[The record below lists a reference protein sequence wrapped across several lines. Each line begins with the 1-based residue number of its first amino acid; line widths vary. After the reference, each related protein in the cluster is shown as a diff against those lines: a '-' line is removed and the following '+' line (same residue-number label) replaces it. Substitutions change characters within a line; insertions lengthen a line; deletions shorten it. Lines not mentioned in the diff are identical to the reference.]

1 MATLELTEAVKAKIV
16 RLAARFDLARLL
28 ELLESYGVHPSDVVF
43 ESNPERAGAS
53 TIDSVRFEA
62 SGAVIVRVNLGLL
75 GDRGTLPTYFQM
87 AVERGGALESFQEF
101 ARFFDDRLVTNLLRA
116 TYPERDAE
124 LFPDWPRT
132 VSNFRRMSGVASDAL
147 LQSVLAKIFPELR
160 VHVRRASIHTSGAE
174 ASLVVGES
182 GLDGGGLLGHGMTV
196 EPNGFSVTFV
206 AMEATAGGARRWPEV
221 VAERLQERVVPILA
235 GHHVALDAE
244 LVVVDHEE
252 QVQLEGHGFLG
263 YERMG
268 GPTSSVHRVR
278 LFRGRLGRDPIV
290 AS

>member
-1 MATLELTEAVKAKIV
+1 MATLELTEAVKAKIT
-16 RLAARFDLARLL
+16 RLASRFDPARLVEVL
-28 ELLESYGVHPSDVVF
+28 EGYGVHEADIIF

-53 TIDSVRFEA
+53 TVDSIRFEP
-62 SGAVIVRVNLGLL
+62 SGVVVVRVNLGLL
-75 GDRGTLPTYFQM
+75 GDRGTLPSYFQM
-87 AVERGGALESFQEF
+87 MIERGSALESFQDF
-101 ARFFDDRLVTNLLRA
+101 VRFFDDRLVTNLLRA

-132 VSNFRRMSGVASDAL
+132 VGHFRRMSAITSDAL

-160 VHVRRASIHTSGAE
+160 VHVKRAPIYTSGAE
-174 ASLVVGES
+174 ASLVIGAS

-206 AMEATAGGARRWPEV
+206 AIDATAGGGRRWPDV
-221 VAERLQERVVPILA
+221 VADRLRERVEPILA

-252 QVQLEGHGFLG
+252 QVQLEGHGYLG
-263 YERMG
+263 YERIG
-268 GPTSSVHRVR
+268 GPQSSVHRVR
-278 LFRGRLGRDPIV
+278 LYRGRIGRDPIV
-290 AS
+290 SS